1 MKTASSKIFGARISL
16 KHAVV
21 LCKELRGMKFGKAR
35 AFLEDLAKEK
45 KNIDG
50 KYYLGAAKKFLEMF
64 KSMEANVK
72 QKNLN
77 VDKLFIKKIK
87 ADNALSFYRP
97 RSLWHL
103 RGQRGKSVNLI
114 IEVEER

>member
-1 MKTASSKIFGARISL
+1 MKTASSKISGARVSL

-21 LCKELRGMKFGKAR
+21 LCKELKGMKFGKAR
-35 AFLEDLAKEK
+35 TFLEDLIKAK

-50 KYYLGAAKKFLEMF
+50 KYYSGAAKNFLEMF

-87 ADNALSFYRP
+87 ADKGLVFYRP

-103 RGQRGKSVNLI
+103 RGQKGKSVNLM